1 MSFMPSIT
9 YTKDDKEIRSDLL
22 TKMLE
27 DRVIMLMTP
36 VNNISMTSVIS
47 QLLYLN
53 VKDSKKPIHLY
64 ISSPGGSV
72 LDGYGIIDT
81 MNLIEAPV
89 YTYTIGL
96 AASMGALIFLNGTN
110 RYMLPHSE
118 LMLHQPLG
126 GVSGQASD
134 IEITANRIIKMKK
147 DINEMIAT
155 RCNLALEEVEKFTDR
170 DRYFS
175 ATEAIEYGLADEIIS
190 KIEVKKMK

>member
-1 MSFMPSIT
+1 MSFMPSII
-9 YTKDDKEIRSDLL
+9 YKKDDKEVVSDLL
-22 TKMLE
+22 TKMLD

-53 VKDSKKPIHLY
+53 VKDNKSPIHLY
-64 ISSPGGSV
+64 TSSSGGSV

-96 AASMGALIFLNGTN
+96 AASMGALIFLNGAK

-155 RCNLALEEVEKFTDR
+155 RCNLDIEKVEKFIDR
-170 DRYFS
+170 DRYFN

>member
-1 MSFMPSIT
+1 MSFMPSII
-9 YTKDDKEIRSDLL
+9 YKKDDKEVVSDLL
-22 TKMLE
+22 TKMLD

-155 RCNLALEEVEKFTDR
+155 KCNLDIEKVEKFIDR
-170 DRYFS
+170 DRYFN

>member
-1 MSFMPSIT
+1 MSFMPNII
-9 YTKDDKEIRSDLL
+9 YKKDDKEVVSDLL
-22 TKMLE
+22 TKILD

-36 VNNISMTSVIS
+36 VNNIAMTSIIS
-47 QLLYLN
+47 QLLFLN
-53 VKDSKKPIHLY
+53 AKNSKKPIHLY

-72 LDGYGIIDT
+72 LDEYGIIDT

>member
-1 MSFMPSIT
+1 MSFMPNII
-9 YTKDDKEIRSDLL
+9 YKKDDKEVVSDLL
-22 TKMLE
+22 TKMLD
-27 DRVIMLMTP
+27 DRVIMLMTS

-53 VKDSKKPIHLY
+53 AKDIKKPIHLY

-96 AASMGALIFLNGTN
+96 AASMGALIFLNGN
-110 RYMLPHSE
+110 KRYMLPHSE

-155 RCNLALEEVEKFTDR
+155 RCNLNIEEVEKFTDR
-170 DRYFS
+170 DRYFN
-175 ATEAIEYGLADEIIS
+175 ADEAINYGLADEIIN

>member
-1 MSFMPSIT
+1 MSFMPNII
-9 YTKDDKEIRSDLL
+9 YKKDDKEVVSDLL
-22 TKMLE
+22 TKMLD

-96 AASMGALIFLNGTN
+96 AASMGALIFLNGVK

-147 DINEMIAT
+147 DMNEMIAT
-155 RCNLALEEVEKFTDR
+155 RCNLNIEEVEKFIDR
-170 DRYFS
+170 DRYFN

>member
-1 MSFMPSIT
+1 MSFMPSII
-9 YTKDDKEIRSDLL
+9 YKKDDKEVVSDLL
-22 TKMLE
+22 TKMLD

-53 VKDSKKPIHLY
+53 AKDIKKPIHLY

-96 AASMGALIFLNGTN
+96 AASMGALIFLNGTK

-155 RCNLALEEVEKFTDR
+155 RCNLNIEEVEKFTDR
-170 DRYFS
+170 DRYFN

>member
-1 MSFMPSIT
+1 MSFMPNII
-9 YTKDDKEIRSDLL
+9 YKKDDKEVVSDLL
-22 TKMLE
+22 TKMLD

-53 VKDSKKPIHLY
+53 VKDSKKRIHLY

-155 RCNLALEEVEKFTDR
+155 KCNLDIEKVEKFIDR
-170 DRYFS
+170 DRYFN

>member
-1 MSFMPSIT
+1 MSFMPSII
-9 YTKDDKEIRSDLL
+9 YKKDDKEVVSDLL
-22 TKMLE
+22 TKMLD

-53 VKDSKKPIHLY
+53 VKDNKSPIHLY

-96 AASMGALIFLNGTN
+96 AASMGALIFLNGAK

-155 RCNLALEEVEKFTDR
+155 KCNLDIEKVEKFIDR
-170 DRYFS
+170 DRYFN

>member
-53 VKDSKKPIHLY
+53 VKDPSSPIHLY

-96 AASMGALIFLNGTN
+96 AASMGALIFLNGAK

-155 RCNLALEEVEKFTDR
+155 RCNLNIEEVEKFTDR
-170 DRYFS
+170 DRYFN

>member
-53 VKDSKKPIHLY
+53 VKDNKSPIHLY

-96 AASMGALIFLNGTN
+96 AASMGALIFLNGAK

-155 RCNLALEEVEKFTDR
+155 KCNLDIEKVEKFIDR
-170 DRYFS
+170 DRYFN
-175 ATEAIEYGLADEIIS
+175 ATEAIEYGLADEIIK

>member
-1 MSFMPSIT
+1 MSFMPNII
-9 YTKDDKEIRSDLL
+9 YKKDDKEVVSDLL
-22 TKMLE
+22 TKMLD

-53 VKDSKKPIHLY
+53 VKDPSSPIHLY

-96 AASMGALIFLNGTN
+96 AASMGALIFLNGVK

-147 DINEMIAT
+147 EINEMIAT
-155 RCNLALEEVEKFTDR
+155 RCNIALEEVEKFTDR
-170 DRYFS
+170 DRYFN
-175 ATEAIEYGLADEIIS
+175 ATEAIDYGLADEIIS

>member
-1 MSFMPSIT
+1 MSFMPNII
-9 YTKDDKEIRSDLL
+9 YKKDDKEVVSDLL
-22 TKMLE
+22 TKMLD

-53 VKDSKKPIHLY
+53 AKDIKKPIHLY

-96 AASMGALIFLNGTN
+96 AASMGALIFLNGVK

-155 RCNLALEEVEKFTDR
+155 RCNLDIEKVEKFIDR
-170 DRYFS
+170 DRYFN
-175 ATEAIEYGLADEIIS
+175 ATEAIEYGLADEIIK

>member
-9 YTKDDKEIRSDLL
+9 YKKDDKEVVSDLL
-22 TKMLE
+22 TKMLD

-53 VKDSKKPIHLY
+53 VKDPLSPIHLY

-96 AASMGALIFLNGTN
+96 AASMGALIFLNGVK

-155 RCNLALEEVEKFTDR
+155 KCNLDIEKVEKFIDR
-170 DRYFS
+170 DRYFN
-175 ATEAIEYGLADEIIS
+175 ATEAIEYGLADEIIK

>member
-1 MSFMPSIT
+1 MSFMPSII
-9 YTKDDKEIRSDLL
+9 YKKDDKEVVSDLL
-22 TKMLE
+22 TKMLD

-53 VKDSKKPIHLY
+53 VKDPSSPIHLY

-170 DRYFS
+170 DRYFN
-175 ATEAIEYGLADEIIS
+175 ATEAIDYGLADEIIS

>member
-1 MSFMPSIT
+1 MSFMPNII
-9 YTKDDKEIRSDLL
+9 YKKDDKEVVSDLL
-22 TKMLE
+22 TKMLD

-53 VKDSKKPIHLY
+53 AKDKKPIHLY

-96 AASMGALIFLNGTN
+96 AASMGALIFLNGTK

-155 RCNLALEEVEKFTDR
+155 RCNLNIEEVEKFTDR
-170 DRYFS
+170 DRYFN
-175 ATEAIEYGLADEIIS
+175 AIEAINYGLADEIIN

>member
-1 MSFMPSIT
+1 MSFMPSII
-9 YTKDDKEIRSDLL
+9 YKKDDKEVVSDLL
-22 TKMLE
+22 TKMLD

-53 VKDSKKPIHLY
+53 VKDPSSPIHLY

-170 DRYFS
+170 DRYFN

>member
-1 MSFMPSIT
+1 MSFMPSII
-9 YTKDDKEIRSDLL
+9 YKKDDKEVVSDLL
-22 TKMLE
+22 TKMLD

-170 DRYFS
+170 DRYFN
-175 ATEAIEYGLADEIIS
+175 ATEAINYGLADEIIS

>member
-1 MSFMPSIT
+1 MSFMPSII
-9 YTKDDKEIRSDLL
+9 YKKDDKEVVSDLL
-22 TKMLE
+22 TKMLD

-53 VKDSKKPIHLY
+53 VKDPSSPIHLY

>member
-1 MSFMPSIT
+1 MSFMPNII
-9 YTKDDKEIRSDLL
+9 YKKDDKEFVSDLL
-22 TKMLE
+22 TKMLD

-36 VNNISMTSVIS
+36 VNNISITSVIS

-175 ATEAIEYGLADEIIS
+175 ATEAIKYGLADEIIS

>member
-1 MSFMPSIT
+1 MSFMPSII
-9 YTKDDKEIRSDLL
+9 YKKDDKEVVSDLL
-22 TKMLE
+22 TKMLD

-53 VKDSKKPIHLY
+53 VKDPSSPIHLY

-155 RCNLALEEVEKFTDR
+155 KCNLDIEKVEKFIDR
-170 DRYFS
+170 DRYFN
-175 ATEAIEYGLADEIIS
+175 ATEAINYGLADEIIK

>member
-53 VKDSKKPIHLY
+53 VKDPSSPIHLY

-96 AASMGALIFLNGTN
+96 AASMGALIFLNGVK

-155 RCNLALEEVEKFTDR
+155 KCNLDIEKVEKFIDR
-170 DRYFS
+170 DRYFN

>member
-1 MSFMPSIT
+1 MSFMPSII
-9 YTKDDKEIRSDLL
+9 YKKDDKEVVSDLL
-22 TKMLE
+22 TKMLD

-53 VKDSKKPIHLY
+53 VKDPSSPIHLY

-96 AASMGALIFLNGTN
+96 AASMGALIFLNGDK

-155 RCNLALEEVEKFTDR
+155 RCNLDIEKVEKFIDR
-170 DRYFS
+170 DRYFN
-175 ATEAIEYGLADEIIS
+175 ATEAIEYGLADEIIK

>member
-53 VKDSKKPIHLY
+53 VKDPSSPIHLY

-155 RCNLALEEVEKFTDR
+155 KCNLDIEKVEKFIDR
-170 DRYFS
+170 DRYFN
-175 ATEAIEYGLADEIIS
+175 ATEAIEYGLADEIIK

>member
-1 MSFMPSIT
+1 MSFMPNII
-9 YTKDDKEIRSDLL
+9 YKKDDKEVVSDLL
-22 TKMLE
+22 TKMLD

-53 VKDSKKPIHLY
+53 AKDIKKPIHLY

-96 AASMGALIFLNGTN
+96 AASMGALIFLNGN
-110 RYMLPHSE
+110 KRYMLPHSE

-147 DINEMIAT
+147 DINEMIST
-155 RCNLALEEVEKFTDR
+155 RCNLDIKEVEKFTDR
-170 DRYFS
+170 DRYFN
-175 ATEAIEYGLADEIIS
+175 ATEAINYGLADEIIT

>member
-1 MSFMPSIT
+1 MSFMPNII
-9 YTKDDKEIRSDLL
+9 YKKDDKEVVSDLL
-22 TKMLE
+22 TKMLD

-53 VKDSKKPIHLY
+53 VKDNKSPIHLY

>member
-1 MSFMPSIT
+1 MSFMPSII
-9 YTKDDKEIRSDLL
+9 YKKDDKEVVSDLL
-22 TKMLE
+22 TKMLD

-53 VKDSKKPIHLY
+53 AKDIKKPIHLY

-96 AASMGALIFLNGTN
+96 AASMGALIFLNGVK

-155 RCNLALEEVEKFTDR
+155 KCNLDIEKVEKFIDR
-170 DRYFS
+170 DRYFN
-175 ATEAIEYGLADEIIS
+175 ATEAIEYGLADEIIK

>member
-1 MSFMPSIT
+1 MSFMPNVI
-9 YTKDDKEIRSDLL
+9 YKKDDKEVVSDLL
-22 TKMLE
+22 TKMLD

-36 VNNISMTSVIS
+36 VNNIAMTSIIS
-47 QLLYLN
+47 QLLFLN
-53 VKDSKKPIHLY
+53 AKNSKKPIHLY

-96 AASMGALIFLNGTN
+96 AASMGALIFLNGEK

-147 DINEMIAT
+147 SINEMIAN
-155 RCNLALEEVEKFTDR
+155 RCNLALIDVEKLTDR
-170 DRYFS
+170 DRYFD
-175 ATEAIEYGLADEIIS
+175 ANDALEYGLADEIITR
-190 KIEVKKMK
+190 IEFKKAS

>member
-53 VKDSKKPIHLY
+53 VKDPSSPIHLY

-96 AASMGALIFLNGTN
+96 AASMGALIFLNGAK

-147 DINEMIAT
+147 EINEMIAT
-155 RCNLALEEVEKFTDR
+155 RCNIALEEVEKFTDR
-170 DRYFS
+170 DRYFN
-175 ATEAIEYGLADEIIS
+175 ATEAINYGLADEIIT

>member
-1 MSFMPSIT
+1 MSFMPSII
-9 YTKDDKEIRSDLL
+9 YKKDDKEVVSDLL
-22 TKMLE
+22 TKMLD

-53 VKDSKKPIHLY
+53 VKDPSSPIHLY

-110 RYMLPHSE
+110 RYLLPHSE

-126 GVSGQASD
+126 GVSGQASH

>member
-1 MSFMPSIT
+1 MSFMPNII
-9 YTKDDKEIRSDLL
+9 YKKDDKEVVSDLL
-22 TKMLE
+22 TKMLD

-147 DINEMIAT
+147 EINEMIAT
-155 RCNLALEEVEKFTDR
+155 RCNIALEEVEKFTDR
-170 DRYFS
+170 DRYFN

>member
-1 MSFMPSIT
+1 MSFMPSII
-9 YTKDDKEIRSDLL
+9 YKKDDKEVVSDLL
-22 TKMLE
+22 TKMLD

-53 VKDSKKPIHLY
+53 AKDIKKPIHLY

-155 RCNLALEEVEKFTDR
+155 KCNLNIEEVEKFIDR
-170 DRYFS
+170 DRYFN
-175 ATEAIEYGLADEIIS
+175 ATEAIEYGLADEIIK

>member
-1 MSFMPSIT
+1 MSFMPSII
-9 YTKDDKEIRSDLL
+9 YKKDDKEVVSDLL
-22 TKMLE
+22 TKMLD

-53 VKDSKKPIHLY
+53 VKDNKSPIHLY

-155 RCNLALEEVEKFTDR
+155 KCNLDIEKVEKFIDR
-170 DRYFS
+170 DRYFN
-175 ATEAIEYGLADEIIS
+175 ATEAIEYGLADEIIK

>member
-53 VKDSKKPIHLY
+53 VKDNKSPIHLY

-155 RCNLALEEVEKFTDR
+155 KCNLDIEKVEKFIDR
-170 DRYFS
+170 DRYFN
-175 ATEAIEYGLADEIIS
+175 ATEAIEYGLADEIIK